1 MAVAS
6 ARCGCSGL
14 GSLSL
19 GCGAYRAAPG
29 APSAPPSVGSRRAEL
44 GHRLQS
50 TLIGDQS
57 ERGWLG
63 GKPREAFIAARVA
76 PQLPGWS
83 PGVLA

>member
-1 MAVAS
+1 MAVVS
-6 ARCGCSGL
+6 AQCGCTSPE
-14 GSLSL
+14 SLSL
-19 GCGAYRAAPG
+19 GCGAHRAAPG

-44 GHRLQS
+44 GHRLQP
-50 TLIGDQS
+50 TLVRDQS

-76 PQLPGWS
+76 PELPGWS